1 MNIFLFN
8 FSFIVMYLILP
19 ETEGRSLEDI
29 EIHFSDN
36 TRRFTDIKIH
46 KHVKQEHT

>member
-1 MNIFLFN
+1 
-8 FSFIVMYLILP
+8 MYLILP

-36 TRRFTDIKIH
+36 SLRLIDTKIRKQTRHDDS
-46 KHVKQEHT
+46 